1 MSHGVSGAVRGA
13 AHCAR
18 REKSRDKWGT
28 GHRAAKARGAEN
40 GDAMRRKG
48 AARGARRVMSEGV
61 RGRGAALRARWTVD
75 GAAHGAWRV
84 ISEDGAGN
92 GGAVR
97 RKRAARGRERAGNG
111 HDAP

>member
-1 MSHGVSGAVRGA
+1 MQRILVVIILTHRRLILTPRRARRGA
-13 AHCAR
+13 TRPA
-18 REKSRDKWGT
+18 
-28 GHRAAKARGAEN
+28 
-40 GDAMRRKG
+40 
-48 AARGARRVMSEGV
+48 
-61 RGRGAALRARWTVD
+61 D